1 MDETASVV
9 SASPALYS
17 SSPREGKLNA
27 DTVCSFD
34 NFKKN
39 SIAAQPHHEEHLIT
53 WYGVDEESDEDLLD
67 AFFCQN
73 PGLAEQVTRMKTHR
87 HKRQTDASLVRDYKF
102 SLEVYKLL
110 MERQWEVGLKF
121 ILNSLLFS
129 ICWAERKR
137 PHLERVNHEIY
148 WAQCALVHKG
158 PKGYRT
164 T

>member
-1 MDETASVV
+1 MRLHRWCPLRLPCTHLPLVKVSSTLTRSV
-9 SASPALYS
+9 PLII
-17 SSPREGKLNA
+17 L
-27 DTVCSFD
+27 
-34 NFKKN
+34 KKN
-39 SIAAQPHHEEHLIT
+39 SIAAQPHHEGHLIT

-87 HKRQTDASLVRDYKF
+87 RKRQTDASLVRDYKF